1 MWRSEDSCPGLR
13 ECSDL
18 RMVFQ
23 FSEHQS
29 RIRGIFSQCT
39 MWCWPTSKQNSLVEI
54 PDGLSIW
61 GPCVRYGVSFFLGGA
76 IFCNLATTDSL
87 FELDFSTLHQIGGM
101 SQIWGSS
108 AIYLPWRRDHAT
120 WWCGDRWL
128 FSWNRCFLNYT
139 PQSTIGFP
147 RKWRFGKVFCT
158 HNTTMVQCSDCWV
171 CMFIIYV

>member
-13 ECSDL
+13 ECGDL
-18 RMVFQ
+18 RMLFQ
-23 FSEHQS
+23 FAEHQS

-61 GPCVRYGVSFFLGGA
+61 GPCVRYGVSVFFGW
-76 IFCNLATTDSL
+76 CNFLQFGDYRLTFWAW
-87 FELDFSTLHQIGGM
+87 FSALHQIRGM

-120 WWCGDRWL
+120 WWCGDRWY
-128 FSWNRCFLNYT
+128 FSWNRCFLKLHPPKYNWI
-139 PQSTIGFP
+139 PP
-147 RKWRFGKVFCT
+147 KKEVW
-158 HNTTMVQCSDCWV
+158 
-171 CMFIIYV
+171 